1 MLTRKKIEFIKYY
14 IRTLNASESARL
26 AGYSR
31 RTARSQGSR
40 LLTDVDVK
48 YEIEKGIKLLSRENK
63 ISKENV
69 LKKLWDIA
77 NNDEAKEN
85 DRIRALEVVS
95 KINKYHKD
103 NDTNKIAIFQQIAE
117 GALEPKEKKSIKE
130 NDLYRSN
137 IPRDRSMV
145 VIKHE

>member
-77 NNDEAKEN
+77 NNDRAKEN

-117 GALEPKEKKSIKE
+117 GALEPEEKKSIKE

>member
-48 YEIEKGIKLLSRENK
+48 YEIDKGIKLLSRENK

-77 NNDEAKEN
+77 NNDRAKEN